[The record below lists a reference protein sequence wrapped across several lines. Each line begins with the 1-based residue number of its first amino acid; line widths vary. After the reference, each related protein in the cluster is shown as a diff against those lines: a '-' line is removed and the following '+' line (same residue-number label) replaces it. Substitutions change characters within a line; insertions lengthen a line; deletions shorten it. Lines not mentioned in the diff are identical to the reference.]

1 MVNSQP
7 KDDRRPGRPTREQTA
22 SIGKSV
28 LVGARRVFCE
38 LGYAAASMDQ
48 IAAAVGVSKLTI
60 YRRFPSKEAL
70 LIAVVDHYLEQ
81 LTVTADAKSED
92 GQSALDTLRETTR
105 ALFEASLEP
114 EAILFG
120 RLLVTEATKNDKN
133 EALRLRFADWEY
145 IARAPVRTRM
155 VAAQRQGQVVEGDP
169 AVLTG
174 ILCDL
179 IDGLTK
185 RRRLGLGDLVPID
198 PSSFFDERWG
208 FFERAAALP

>member
-7 KDDRRPGRPTREQTA
+7 KDDRRPGRPTREQAA

-28 LVGARRVFCE
+28 LVGARPVFCE

-92 GQSALDTLRETTR
+92 GQSALDTLPETTR

-120 RLLVTEATKNDKN
+120 RLLVTEATKNQ
-133 EALRLRFADWEY
+133 AL
-145 IARAPVRTRM
+145 
-155 VAAQRQGQVVEGDP
+155 
-169 AVLTG
+169 
-174 ILCDL
+174 
-179 IDGLTK
+179 
-185 RRRLGLGDLVPID
+185 RRLGIYRPRAGPHPNNCGTTPGPGGRRRSGCPDGDIMRSYRRP
-198 PSSFFDERWG
+198 DEKAEAWAGRSCTDRSLII
-208 FFERAAALP
+208 F